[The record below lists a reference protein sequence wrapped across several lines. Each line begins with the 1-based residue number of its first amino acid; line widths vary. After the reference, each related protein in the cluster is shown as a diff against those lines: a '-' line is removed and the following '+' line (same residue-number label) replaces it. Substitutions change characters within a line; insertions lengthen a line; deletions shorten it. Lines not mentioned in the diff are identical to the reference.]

1 MEIRSWRLGL
11 GGVIKVDEFIGL
23 ILPLIEYLG
32 FGQEKAFIRMSFFSA
47 ATILN

>member
-1 MEIRSWRLGL
+1 MEIRSWRLVL
-11 GGVIKVDEFIGL
+11 GGVIKVGGFIAL

-47 ATILN
+47 DTTLN

>member
-1 MEIRSWRLGL
+1 MVG
-11 GGVIKVDEFIGL
+11 EFIVL

-47 ATILN
+47 DAILN

>member
-11 GGVIKVDEFIGL
+11 GGVIKVGEFIVL

-32 FGQEKAFIRMSFFSA
+32 FGQEKAFV
-47 ATILN
+47 